1 MKLRFAQQR
10 FVKNFNVQFYE
21 NPTHGLVTDSLHTK
35 GTPCTQGTTL
45 QLPGSYIYI
54 YIYIYTYIHTYIWGR
69 GGTVVKVL
77 CYKSE
82 GRCFDPSWCH
92 WYFLLT

>member
-54 YIYIYTYIHTYIWGR
+54 YIHTYIHTYIHIYGAAVAQWLR
-69 GGTVVKVL
+69 CCAKNRKVAVSIPAGVTGIF
-77 CYKSE
+77 Y
-82 GRCFDPSWCH
+82 
-92 WYFLLT
+92 